1 MRSNNRSQRLR
12 SSPGTCPTFGEGY
25 RMKTLISLKSR
36 LPALEA
42 RVGGISVPVEEA
54 LTKLAARYVRLGL
67 QMPKV
72 HAWRWNKLADS
83 AVGGYDVE
91 DLAATFGMSQNLES
105 LLLVAA
111 FAADIGRLAIV
122 VEGRGNQEFHGS
134 VSARILVELGIAA
147 RFGEAGPLIRTAISW
162 HSRVKTP
169 SLEDLRDDEAA
180 WSLSCLLRDLDMC
193 MNIRTAGK
201 YVEDQKRMA
210 RERDSQGFTMEG
222 AATPTILE
230 RFEAGGPI
238 VRAECK
244 TYVDH
249 MLQFVAWRGNFTF
262 QEVWDRAVAEGGFNP
277 VIAWLSRSVVD
288 DSDRNR
294 ILAAAK
300 SEYGLA
306 I

>member
-1 MRSNNRSQRLR
+1 
-12 SSPGTCPTFGEGY
+12 
-25 RMKTLISLKSR
+25 MKALISLNSC

-42 RVGGISVPVEEA
+42 RAGGISVPVEEA
-54 LTKLAARYVRLGL
+54 LTELAARYVRLGL
-67 QMPKV
+67 QMPKE

-91 DLAATFGMSQNLES
+91 DLAATFLMSPGLES

-122 VEGRGNQEFHGS
+122 VDGTGKQEFHGG
-134 VSARILVELGIAA
+134 VSAGILVELGIVE
-147 RFGEAGPLIRTAISW
+147 RFGDAGSLMHAAVTW
-162 HSRVKTP
+162 HSLAKTP
-169 SLEDLRDDEAA
+169 SLEDLRGDKAA
-180 WSLSCLLRDLDMC
+180 WALCCLLRDLDMC

-201 YVEDQKRMA
+201 YVEDKRRMA

-222 AATPTILE
+222 AATPAILE

-244 TYVDH
+244 TYVDY

-262 QEVWDRAVAEGGFNP
+262 QEVWDRAVAEGGFDP
-277 VIAWLSRSVVD
+277 VIAWLARSVTD
-288 DSDRNR
+288 ESDRDR

-300 SEYGLA
+300 HAYGLA
-306 I
+306 V